1 MRFLEIIEKKR
12 DGFELTSDEIQF
24 WIDGFVDGSIP
35 DYQVSAL
42 LMAIIFK
49 GMNATETTALT
60 LAMMNSGD
68 LLDLSKISGIKVDKH
83 STGGVGDKTSLVLG
97 PMVASLGA
105 KVAKMSGRGLG
116 HTGGTI
122 DKLESIKGFNVAI
135 KTEDFIKQVEKVGL
149 AIVGQSGNLVPADKK
164 LYGLRDVTG
173 TVSSIPLIAS
183 SIMSKKLASGADTIL
198 LDVKYGDGAFMNTPT
213 QAKIL
218 AQAMIDI
225 GTLMKRN
232 VKALITDMNVPLGNA
247 VGNALEVKEA
257 IATLKGHGPSDLT
270 ELCVKA
276 GAVMLLQAQLY
287 DDLPKAEAA
296 LIKQLHNGKALE
308 KLVEMVKAQGG
319 DPEQILHP
327 EQLPDSK
334 YKTAIRADRKAYIAS
349 MHTAQLGHLAMVLGA
364 GRATKEDIIKPAVGF
379 ILNRKTGDLIK
390 VDDII
395 ATIYHDVPLT
405 SSWITDFKTA
415 FQLSDLPVV
424 KAPLIF
430 DRL

>member
-1 MRFLEIIEKKR
+1 MRFLDLIEKKR
-12 DGFELTSDEIQF
+12 EGLELTDEEIGF
-24 WIDGFVDGSIP
+24 WIDGFVKGTIP
-35 DYQVSAL
+35 DYQVSSL
-42 LMAIIFK
+42 LMAIVLK
-49 GMNATETTALT
+49 GMTAKETTALT

-68 LLDLSKISGIKVDKH
+68 ILDLSKISGIKVDKH

-122 DKLESIKGFNVAI
+122 DKLESVKGYNPAI
-135 KTEDFIKQVEKVGL
+135 KTEDFIAQVEKVGL

-164 LYGLRDVTG
+164 LYALRDVTG
-173 TVSSIPLIAS
+173 TVPSIPLIAS

-198 LDVKYGDGAFMNTPT
+198 LDVKYGDGAFMNTPQ

-218 AQAMIDI
+218 AKAMIEI
-225 GTLMKRN
+225 GTMMGRN

-257 IATLKGHGPSDLT
+257 IETLKGQGPSDLT

-287 DDLPKAEAA
+287 IDLNEAEKA
-296 LIKQLHNGKALE
+296 LTQSLHNGKALA
-308 KLVEMVKAQGG
+308 KLAAMIQAQGG
-319 DPEQILHP
+319 DPELILHP
-327 EQLPDSK
+327 ERLPQAK
-334 YKTAIRADRKAYIAS
+334 FKTLLTADKAGVVSA
-349 MHTAQLGHLAMVLGA
+349 MHTTQLGHLAMVLGA
-364 GRATKEDIIKPAVGF
+364 GRATKEDLINPAVGF
-379 ILNRKTGDLIK
+379 ILHKKTGDT
-390 VDDII
+390 VDIGAVLAEI
-395 ATIYHDVPLT
+395 HHDTVLT
-405 SSWITDFKTA
+405 ESWIRDFRAA
-415 FQLSDLPVV
+415 FELSESPIDRV
-424 KAPLIF
+424 PLIF